1 MSDYLEE
8 NDIQLLKKAI
18 SEYFVSTDKST
29 SVRIRQR
36 PLVVKSNI
44 QDAKGDA
51 ISFVF
56 ESMIF
61 RKFPLWASYMLAY
74 DFIEKFYDELE
85 TIDPEKE
92 ADLWYSKVIGGFE
105 RYIREMNEGVHNL
118 PAKPRDWDR
127 YTISLCSQKNR
138 KPKMEDRHI
147 VLPSFSVIDSQ
158 FSSSDAFFAVFDG
171 HNGSDCS
178 AYASAHFLEC
188 LLDARSCGSS
198 EESLLEDA
206 FIRMDT
212 RLTNRCLSENY
223 KSGTTVSCIYLKDR
237 KIAYM
242 AWCGDSSIAVLK
254 ERRIETLSIPHK
266 PDNPEERNRIE
277 EAGGMVINVQG
288 VPRLNGV
295 LNLSRS
301 LGDIRAKP
309 MISSKPDLSTYP
321 LSENEVDYM
330 IFLSTDGIWDCLEE
344 EQIFEL
350 VRIFVTEHSIKDFYL
365 LADFIAAKAKEA
377 DSVDNMTLIC
387 VCLESLEEIWDTFAY
402 KMEDRPLSKSC

>member
-29 SVRIRQR
+29 SVRIRKR

-85 TIDPEKE
+85 TIDPEK
-92 ADLWYSKVIGGFE
+92 DSWYSNVIACFE
-105 RYIREMNEGVHNL
+105 RYLREMSAGVLSL

-127 YTISLCSQKNR
+127 YSISLCSQKNR

-158 FSSSDAFFAVFDG
+158 FPSSDAFFAVFDG

-188 LLDARSCGSS
+188 LLDARSSGNS

-223 KSGTTVSCIYLKDR
+223 KSGTTVSCIYLKER

-387 VCLESLEEIWDTFAY
+387 VCLESLEEIWNTFAY
-402 KMEDRPLSKSC
+402 KVEDRPLSKRC

>member
-8 NDIQLLKKAI
+8 NDVQLLKKAI
-18 SEYFVSTDKST
+18 SEYCVSTDKST
-29 SVRIRQR
+29 SVRIRKR

-44 QDAKGDA
+44 QDAKGLLMVNSRKFDYLGDA

-74 DFIEKFYDELE
+74 DFIEKFYDELR
-85 TIDPEKE
+85 TIDPEK
-92 ADLWYSKVIGGFE
+92 
-105 RYIREMNEGVHNL
+105 
-118 PAKPRDWDR
+118 AKPRDWDR
-127 YTISLCSQKNR
+127 YSISLCSQKNR

-158 FSSSDAFFAVFDG
+158 FPSSDAFFAVFDG

-188 LLDARSCGSS
+188 LLDARSSGNS

-223 KSGTTVSCIYLKDR
+223 KSGTTVSCIYLNER

-301 LGDIRAKP
+301 LGDIRAK
-309 MISSKPDLSTYP
+309 
-321 LSENEVDYM
+321 VDYM

-387 VCLESLEEIWDTFAY
+387 VCLESLEEIWNTFAY
-402 KMEDRPLSKSC
+402 KVEDHPLSKRS

>member
-61 RKFPLWASYMLAY
+61 RKFPLWASYVLAY
-74 DFIEKFYDELE
+74 NFIEKFYDELE
-85 TIDPEKE
+85 TIDPEK
-92 ADLWYSKVIGGFE
+92 DSWYSNVIGCFE
-105 RYIREMNEGVHNL
+105 RYLREMSAGVYRI

-127 YTISLCSQKNR
+127 YAISFCSQKNR

-158 FSSSDAFFAVFDG
+158 FPSSDAFFAVFDG

-188 LLDARSCGSS
+188 LLDARSSGSS

-223 KSGTTVSCIYLKDR
+223 KSGTTVSCIYLKER

-309 MISSKPDLSTYP
+309 MISSKPDFCTYP

-387 VCLESLEEIWDTFAY
+387 VCLESLEEIWNTFAN
-402 KMEDRPLSKSC
+402 KLEDRPLSKRC